1 MSSMLIFDLGLEE
14 INNWLAAQG
23 EPKYRGLQ
31 VWQGLYKNCFDKP
44 EEFSNLSKK
53 LKGSLTAD
61 FNFNS
66 LDPKETVSSKDG
78 FTSKS
83 LFTLSDGAKVEAVLM
98 RYEDRHTVC
107 ISTQSGCAMNCSFC
121 ATGKMGFIRN
131 LSSGEILSQ
140 VIYFERLLR
149 KDSLSV
155 TNVVLM
161 GMGEPFNNYD
171 ASIKA
176 IYTLNDSDGFSLGI
190 RRFTISTVGIIPRIR
205 QFADEYHQIN
215 LAVSLHAASDELRTQ
230 LVPINRFYPIKSLID
245 ACKYYVEK
253 THRRITFEYAL
264 IDEVNDSYDQAKA
277 LAALIKGLLCHV
289 NLIALNP
296 TPNSEYRASSK
307 EKVREFNQI
316 LIDKNISSTVRLRRG
331 IEIQAGCG
339 QLAYQKSDML

>member
-1 MSSMLIFDLGLEE
+1 MLIFDLGAEE
-14 INNWLAAQG
+14 LNNWLGTHG

-31 VWQGLYKNCFDKP
+31 IWQGLYKQCFDKP

-53 LKGSLTAD
+53 LKGLLTAD
-61 FNFNS
+61 FLFNS
-66 LDPKETVSSKDG
+66 LVPVLSITSNDG
-78 FTSKS
+78 FTTKT
-83 LFTLSDGAKVEAVLM
+83 LFSLSDDAKVEAVLM
-98 RYEDRHTVC
+98 RYEDRNTVC

-131 LSSGEILSQ
+131 LTSGEILSQ
-140 VIYFERLLR
+140 VIHFERLLR
-149 KDSLSV
+149 KESLSV

-161 GMGEPFNNYD
+161 GMGEPFINYD

-176 IYTLNDSDGFSLGI
+176 IYALNDPTGFSLGI

-205 QFADEYHQIN
+205 QFADEDHQIN

-277 LAALIKGLLCHV
+277 LAALIKGILCHV

-296 TPNSEYRASSK
+296 TPNSEFRASSK
-307 EKVREFNQI
+307 EKVRAFNQI
-316 LIDKNISSTVRLRRG
+316 LMDKNISSTVRLRRG

-339 QLAYQKSDML
+339 QLAYQNSDML

>member
-1 MSSMLIFDLGLEE
+1 MSNLLIYDLGIEE
-14 INNWLAAQG
+14 LNDWLSSQA
-23 EPKYRGLQ
+23 EPNYRGLQ
-31 VWQGLYKNCFDKP
+31 VWQGLYKQCLELP
-44 EEFSNLSKK
+44 EEFSSLSKK
-53 LKGSLTAD
+53 LRGSLTEN
-61 FNFNS
+61 FNFRGLKPEVTISAN
-66 LDPKETVSSKDG
+66 DG
-78 FTSKS
+78 YTSKV
-83 LFTLSDGAKVEAVLM
+83 LFTLADGANVESVLM
-98 RYEDRHTVC
+98 RYEDRNTIC

-149 KDSLSV
+149 KESLSV

-176 IYTLNDSDGFSLGI
+176 IYTLNDPNGFSLGI

-205 QFADEYHQIN
+205 QFADEDHQIN

-230 LVPINRFYPIKSLID
+230 LVPINRFYPIKNLID

-264 IDEVNDSYDQAKA
+264 IDDVNDSYDQAKA
-277 LAALIKGLLCHV
+277 LAALIKGILCHV

-296 TPNSEYRASSK
+296 TPNSDYRASSK

-316 LIDKNISSTVRLRRG
+316 LADKNISSTVRLRRG